1 MIIKKVVIFLF
12 FQIFII
18 CIFQIIYEYKIKK
31 YKIQIKEN
39 NEKLKKAEE
48 ENLKLDKLN
57 HEFFVRQKLLELK
70 VETAIKNMNSE
81 ISDEIDLGDRILE
94 LSNEYKNKTFNI
106 KSINLPKTNIE
117 EIDDMFNYIQFECI
131 KNKIEFSLELRGDI
145 KYLIKNIIK
154 KNKLVT
160 LIGDHLRDAII
171 AVNYSKNK
179 YKSILAILG
188 KVDDY
193 YEFSI
198 YDSGIEFEIQTFS
211 KLGLEPVTTHKKE
224 GGRGFGFITTFE
236 TLEDTNASLIIE
248 EKNRLTENKYTKL
261 VKFKFDNKKELKI
274 ISYRAN
280 DIRANLKNNR
290 FIIEYI

>member
-1 MIIKKVVIFLF
+1 MVIKKIVFFLL

-18 CIFQIIYEYKIKK
+18 CIFQIIYEYKTKK
-31 YKIQIKEN
+31 YEIQIREN
-39 NEKLKKAEE
+39 NEKLKKVEE
-48 ENLKLDKLN
+48 ENFKLNKLN

-70 VETAIKNMNSE
+70 VETAIKNMNFE

-94 LSNEYKNKTFNI
+94 LSNEYKNKTINI
-106 KSINLPKTNIE
+106 KSTNLPKTNIE

-145 KYLIKNIIK
+145 KYLIKNFIN

-171 AVNYSKNK
+171 AVNHSVKQYKN
-179 YKSILAILG
+179 ILVILG

-198 YDSGIEFEIQTFS
+198 YDSGIEFEIEIFE
-211 KLGLEPVTTHKKE
+211 KLGLEPVTTHKE
-224 GGRGFGFITTFE
+224 SGGTGIGFITTFE
-236 TLEDTNASLIIE
+236 TLRATDASLIIE
-248 EKNRLTENKYTKL
+248 EKNKLTENKYTKSI
-261 VKFKFDNKKELKI
+261 KFKFDNKKELKI

-280 DIRANLKNNR
+280 DIRANLENNR
-290 FIIEYI
+290 FIIEQN